1 MMSMIIMMIMHVWWW
16 WWWLWCVSVGQE
28 VQKKFVCWGSSQNL
42 QLILSFFLWDPQ
54 AQCLTVSKFCFVLFC
69 CCCCCW
75 KPIFCGNQFYVSD
88 YYYFLVNLM
97 RILGSCLF
105 FFFLSFSGFGFCR
118 SLLPWEFQSRDVVV
132 VTFWR
137 FEELGIVALDYFCF
151 CSWFVCLA
159 LHLLLVC
166 LCSPSRDLFFLG
178 LFSPFPHKP
187 NSISDLLR
195 GFADLQI
202 GFWVCCLGNSPR
214 DHRFWNRK
222 VGRGEGKKKKKK
234 KNGDSGGPEFSCC
247 SSFEL
252 ADFHGAEHERE
263 EENGSGGGLGRD

>member
-1 MMSMIIMMIMHVWWW
+1 M
-16 WWWLWCVSVGQE
+16 G
-28 VQKKFVCWGSSQNL
+28 
-42 QLILSFFLWDPQ
+42 
-54 AQCLTVSKFCFVLFC
+54 
-69 CCCCCW
+69 
-75 KPIFCGNQFYVSD
+75 
-88 YYYFLVNLM
+88 
-97 RILGSCLF
+97 
-105 FFFLSFSGFGFCR
+105 
-118 SLLPWEFQSRDVVV
+118 VVAV
-132 VTFWR
+132 
-137 FEELGIVALDYFCF
+137 DYFCF

-178 LFSPFPHKP
+178 LFFPFPHKP

-234 KNGDSGGPEFSCC
+234 NGDSGGPEFSCC

>member
-1 MMSMIIMMIMHVWWW
+1 M
-16 WWWLWCVSVGQE
+16 G
-28 VQKKFVCWGSSQNL
+28 
-42 QLILSFFLWDPQ
+42 
-54 AQCLTVSKFCFVLFC
+54 
-69 CCCCCW
+69 
-75 KPIFCGNQFYVSD
+75 
-88 YYYFLVNLM
+88 
-97 RILGSCLF
+97 
-105 FFFLSFSGFGFCR
+105 
-118 SLLPWEFQSRDVVV
+118 VVAV
-132 VTFWR
+132 
-137 FEELGIVALDYFCF
+137 DYFSF
-151 CSWFVCLA
+151 CSWFVCLFVCLA

-178 LFSPFPHKP
+178 FFFPIPHKS
-187 NSISDLLR
+187 NSTSDLLW

-214 DHRFWNRK
+214 DHRFWYRK
-222 VGRGEGKKKKKK
+222 VERGEGRKNK